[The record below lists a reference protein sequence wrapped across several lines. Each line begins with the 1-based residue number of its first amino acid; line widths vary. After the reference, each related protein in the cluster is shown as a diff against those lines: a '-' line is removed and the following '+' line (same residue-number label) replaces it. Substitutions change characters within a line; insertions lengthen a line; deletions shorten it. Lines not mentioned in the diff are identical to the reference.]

1 MKKQGLVSLALCA
14 AVLACPLAFAQD
26 DVQQAMD
33 EGKRQYRNG
42 NYEGAVA
49 ELTIVIDEAPDRADA
64 FYLLGYAHLML
75 REYLDSV
82 DAFGRAFELDPNLDP
97 RTIFQRRAL
106 E

>member
-1 MKKQGLVSLALCA
+1 
-14 AVLACPLAFAQD
+14 
-26 DVQQAMD
+26 
-33 EGKRQYRNG
+33 
-42 NYEGAVA
+42 
-49 ELTIVIDEAPDRADA
+49 
-64 FYLLGYAHLML
+64 ML